1 VICPYVNVDKSALD
15 ESYRLAE
22 RNQMRRRATDGG
34 YHDRH
39 WHMPSEPCLGR
50 AASNVC
56 IAVGC
61 NRDDSGPCRL
71 GNEQANLNLAGK

>member
-1 VICPYVNVDKSALD
+1 VICPYTNVDKSALD

-39 WHMPSEPCLGR
+39 
-50 AASNVC
+50 
-56 IAVGC
+56 
-61 NRDDSGPCRL
+61 
-71 GNEQANLNLAGK
+71 

>member
-1 VICPYVNVDKSALD
+1 VNVDKSALD

-39 WHMPSEPCLGR
+39 
-50 AASNVC
+50 
-56 IAVGC
+56 
-61 NRDDSGPCRL
+61 
-71 GNEQANLNLAGK
+71 

>member
-1 VICPYVNVDKSALD
+1 MICLYVNVDQSALD

-22 RNQMRRRATDGG
+22 RNQMRRRVTDGR
-34 YHDRH
+34 YHHRRS
-39 WHMPSEPCLGR
+39 HMPCAPCLGR